1 MHVRARDMRVH
12 FDSTEAMHIPAT
24 PESVNMLLT
33 ELSPRKGERHRKK
46 KQHSCTDAFRDMLQE
61 EDRGRVAWRGHSWQV
76 LWRSADGGNR
86 KTVSGFRV
94 RDTGETVRD
103 TAMARTALRRAR
115 ALWIQCACSGE
126 APYPSD
132 LL

>member
-12 FDSTEAMHIPAT
+12 FDENETLHVPAT
-24 PESVNMLLT
+24 EKDVDMLLA
-33 ELSPRKGERHRKK
+33 ELSPRKGEWRRKK

-61 EDRGRVAWRGHSWQV
+61 EDRGRVAWRGHAWQV
-76 LWRSADGGNR
+76 IWRSADGGIR
-86 KTVSGFRV
+86 KTQGGLRV

-103 TAMARTALRRAR
+103 TVMARTALRRAR
-115 ALWIQCACSGE
+115 ATWNQVKCSGE
-126 APYPSD
+126 TPYPSD